1 MSKCSNK
8 QGHVYERLFGNV
20 WKCVYCLKRYIFD
33 DQSKGWK

>member
-1 MSKCSNK
+1 MKCSNE
-8 QGHVYERLFGNV
+8 QGHVYERESGNT